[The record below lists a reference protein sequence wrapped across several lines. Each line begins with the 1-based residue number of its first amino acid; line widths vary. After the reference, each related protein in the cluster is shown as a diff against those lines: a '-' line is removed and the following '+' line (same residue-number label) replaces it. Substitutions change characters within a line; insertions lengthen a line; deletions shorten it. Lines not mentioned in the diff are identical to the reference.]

1 MLSHNLRASVDR
13 YKQRNIIVMAI
24 YLDKHKPNFEDFF
37 VPFGR
42 KVRKWSNL
50 PRGME
55 LSIGG
60 VEFAF
65 QPRMICHASD
75 TPARA
80 AASGIKA
87 SGFYPCF
94 VCDMKGFTLSS
105 LLEDCSKNH
114 HVVLPPRASEAVPS
128 FRTVDGWNADAAAA
142 FKSQAAVRGI
152 QPSQPMTKCNPGFN
166 HFMEAVAIMH
176 QVESIVP
183 CTRS

>member
-1 MLSHNLRASVDR
+1 MDR

-87 SGFYPCF
+87 SFEGITHLIPNGP
-94 VCDMKGFTLSS
+94 MAKGQVGIRKVNALQHQR
-105 LLEDCSKNH
+105 ENH
-114 HVVLPPRASEAVPS
+114 
-128 FRTVDGWNADAAAA
+128 
-142 FKSQAAVRGI
+142 
-152 QPSQPMTKCNPGFN
+152 
-166 HFMEAVAIMH
+166 
-176 QVESIVP
+176 
-183 CTRS
+183 